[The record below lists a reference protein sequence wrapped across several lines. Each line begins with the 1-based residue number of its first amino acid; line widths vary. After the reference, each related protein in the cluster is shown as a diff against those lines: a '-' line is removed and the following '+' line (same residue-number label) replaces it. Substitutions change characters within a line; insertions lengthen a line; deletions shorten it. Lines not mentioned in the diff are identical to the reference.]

1 MFGLGRKSIAQKIYE
16 GLEGV
21 EDEGGTWLVIYD
33 FKSKPNPRFWGNLR
47 RLNRLVGEGELIQ
60 YSVYKSRSRRGALSA
75 MKIAEYYG
83 GALSAM
89 KIAEYY
95 GAEVVI
101 FKGEV
106 YDF

>member
-1 MFGLGRKSIAQKIYE
+1 MISLGRKSIAQKIYE
-16 GLEGV
+16 GLEGF

-47 RLNRLVGEGELIQ
+47 RLKRFVGEGELIQ
-60 YSVYKSRSRRGALSA
+60 YSVYKTGSRRGALSA
-75 MKIAEYYG
+75 KNV
-83 GALSAM
+83 
-89 KIAEYY
+89 AEYY

-106 YDF
+106 FDF